1 MPDNFSTELSQQ
13 IAAGCE
19 AQGLPFTQEIIDK
32 LAAFVTLLSRWNRVY
47 NLTAVRQT
55 ADMVDRHLMDSL
67 IVLPWITG
75 PDLLDIGSGAGL
87 PGLPLAIVNA
97 DLKVT
102 CLDGNAKKTRFIQ
115 QVIGEL
121 GLQNV
126 QVVHQRVE
134 KYFPERR
141 YRQLTSRAFAS
152 LQQMHE
158 NSRHLCLDGG
168 ELLAMKGVNPLDE
181 LAVLRHMGCKPQVI
195 ELQIPGQQAAR
206 HLVRWTPGAIKTT

>member
-1 MPDNFSTELSQQ
+1 MNTELSQQ
-13 IAAGCE
+13 ITAGCE
-19 AQGLPFTQEIIDK
+19 AQGLSVRQEIIDK

-55 ADMVDRHLMDSL
+55 TDMVDRHLMDSL

-102 CLDGNAKKTRFIQ
+102 CVDGSAKKTRFMQ
-115 QVIGEL
+115 QAIGEL

-141 YRQLTSRAFAS
+141 YQQLISRAFAS

-158 NSRHLCLDGG
+158 KSYHLCLDDGD
-168 ELLAMKGVNPLDE
+168 LLAMKGVNPLDE
-181 LAVLRHMGCKPQVI
+181 LAVLRDMGCKPQVI
-195 ELQIPGQQAAR
+195 ELHIPGQQAAR
-206 HLVRWTPGAIKTT
+206 HLVRWAPGVIKTT